1 MARTA
6 NEAHHPR
13 RLLLK
18 SSRERMTMAT
28 IAGAPTARLNAERI
42 FFSGMGVAMLI
53 TAFAGFAPTYFL
65 LHYLHGVTQSGFAD
79 GATLT
84 PLVHVHAIVFSTWM
98 ALFVVQTGLIS
109 AGRPDLHRQLGL
121 ASVGVGLAVIVL
133 GIMTAITA
141 GRLSHHPPG
150 WNSRAFLMIP
160 LASVAGF
167 AIFAALGIANRKR
180 ATFHKRMMLIA
191 TLSMLI
197 PAGARLAKMAHSS
210 ILPAGP
216 MGGMMIANLFLAAL
230 AAFDFSTRG
239 RLHPVTLWGGGLF
252 LASQPLRVLLSQS
265 AAWQG
270 FAALLIG

>member
-1 MARTA
+1 MA
-6 NEAHHPR
+6 NEAHNSR
-13 RLLLK
+13 WILLK
-18 SSRERMTMAT
+18 SSRGWMTMAT
-28 IAGAPTARLNAERI
+28 TAGASAARLNAERI

-65 LHYLHGVTQSGFAD
+65 LNYLHGVTQSGFAD

-84 PLVHVHAIVFSTWM
+84 PLVHVHAMVFSTWM
-98 ALFVVQTGLIS
+98 VLFVVQTGLIS
-109 AGRPDLHRQLGL
+109 AGRRDLHRQLGF
-121 ASVGVGLAVIVL
+121 ASVGVGLVVIGL

-141 GRLSHHPPG
+141 GRLGHHPPG
-150 WNSRAFLMIP
+150 WSSRAFLMIP
-160 LASVAGF
+160 LASVTGF

-191 TLSMLI
+191 TFSMLI

-216 MGGMMIANLFLAAL
+216 MGGMMIANLFLVAL

-252 LASQPLRVLLSQS
+252 LASQPLRILLSQT
-265 AAWQG
+265 AAWQS
-270 FAALLIG
+270 FAGVLIG